1 MAGSMCCGGAALL
14 KGYNPSLRGAELKDI
29 ILSSVY
35 TSSEYDKVSSGGRLD
50 LTNLLSTADGT
61 ANDGVVNPGKLE
73 WWTTSIEWRQ
83 YSGIDENEPYFQK
96 CRFNIESVNV
106 ICKNKTYTVP
116 AKTLKYDV
124 IEANYDYEINSRYEL
139 CCQS

>member
-1 MAGSMCCGGAALL
+1 MCCGAAALL

-83 YSGIDENEPYFQK
+83 YTGIDENEPYFQK
-96 CRFNIESVNV
+96 VQI
-106 ICKNKTYTVP
+106 
-116 AKTLKYDV
+116 
-124 IEANYDYEINSRYEL
+124 
-139 CCQS
+139 